1 MTNQPEPF
9 GSIAHRAALMAERAA
24 AGELDTPEDWWDP
37 NLPRVVVDLAA
48 SQAEPA
54 WMPARFAHAQLADLT
69 GQVRG
74 LADRWTDGGMNANVL
89 LLGNV
94 GVGKT
99 HAACAMARQAWQA
112 GSSVS
117 FVPVV
122 ELLDQL
128 RPQGDP
134 DAYDRAIRVDV
145 LVLDDLGGERPT
157 DWTGER
163 LYAIV
168 NRRWLEQRPTLVT
181 SNLAPHVLEQQVG
194 PRVFSRL
201 YHEALRL
208 TVGGSDRRRAE
219 QAAGVAS

>member
-1 MTNQPEPF
+1 MTTQPDKV
-9 GSIAHRAALMAERAA
+9 GSLAERAARMAERAA
-24 AGELDTPEDWWDP
+24 NGELPIEVQPWKPD
-37 NLPRVVVDLAA
+37 LQRVV
-48 SQAEPA
+48 AEPPA
-54 WMPARFAHAQLADLT
+54 RDGTPSWMPHRFAHATLTDLSGNVRQLA
-69 GQVRG
+69 G
-74 LADRWTDGGMNANVL
+74 RWTDGGMNANVL

-99 HAACAMARQAWQA
+99 HAACAMARQAWTA

-134 DAYDRAIRVDV
+134 GAYDRAVGVNV

-168 NRRWLEQRPTLVT
+168 NRRWLEMRPTLVT
-181 SNLAPHVLEQQVG
+181 SNLAPDVLEEQVG

-208 TVGGSDRRRAE
+208 TVGGNDRRRT
-219 QAAGVAS
+219 